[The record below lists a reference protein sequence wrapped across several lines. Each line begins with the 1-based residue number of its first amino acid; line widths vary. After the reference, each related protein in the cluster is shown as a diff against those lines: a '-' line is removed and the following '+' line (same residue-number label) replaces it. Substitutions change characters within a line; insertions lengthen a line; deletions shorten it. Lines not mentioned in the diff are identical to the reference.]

1 MLPQT
6 QQFAEAFEGLVYI
19 CSLSSRIEFMN
30 TETAEWIGRDVIGK
44 KISESILELTFTF
57 PEEAIEDVRRGKTV
71 KWDALN
77 PADERWYRVVN
88 APHENPDGSVSVLV
102 TVRDITEQKR
112 SEEKIRQLDN
122 FFHHTM
128 ELLINPFLII
138 NPDDYSI
145 IMANSAAKKAGGASG
160 FCAEMGSDDF
170 NNEDLPCPVDE
181 IRRTGKPVIKSY
193 ERELAGNSKHLEI
206 HAHPFFDRD
215 GNLVRIVEYVL
226 DLTEKITLEQAL
238 RDSETRT
245 RSVAQSSVDAIIS
258 SNDEDVIIFWN
269 DGARKMFGYREE
281 EILGK
286 PVTTI
291 IPEQY
296 RKNHSEGVKRFL
308 ETGATSLT
316 GRTLELQ
323 GLRKNNREFPLELS
337 LSSWRARGRVYF
349 SGIIRDITDRKEAE
363 QALAQRT
370 TEVQERKE
378 ELEALIQMVAHDL
391 KSPVIAIAGLVRSL
405 KKKMD
410 SNRQDEN
417 IGRIAEQILASSQ
430 TMEEF
435 LTDLLDAMAVEK
447 TEPQLEQ
454 FSLEE
459 IIEEIVGEQRP
470 FIDEKQITIRTEFF
484 ASDSTVTADKRR
496 IKQVFDNL
504 VSNAWRYM
512 GDVSDP
518 TICIKIMDDDLFVTA
533 TVCDNGVGIPKEYQ
547 KRVFDQFFRVSNSS
561 QQKGTGLGLAIVK
574 KIVEIHGGAIHCE
587 SELGKGAAFIMKLP
601 RNPLR

>member
-1 MLPQT
+1 MYT
-6 QQFAEAFEGLVYI
+6 
-19 CSLSSRIEFMN
+19 CSPHSRIEFMN
-30 TETAEWIGRDVIGK
+30 SEMAEWIGRNVIGE
-44 KISESILELTFTF
+44 KISESVPELTFTC
-57 PEEAIEDVRRGKTV
+57 PEEAIEEARQGKTV

-77 PADERWYRVVN
+77 PANDRWYRVVN

-102 TVRDITEQKR
+102 MVRDITEQK
-112 SEEKIRQLDN
+112 STEERVRLLNNFLD
-122 FFHHTM
+122 HVVESLAH
-128 ELLINPFLII
+128 PFLII
-138 NPDDYSI
+138 DPDDYSI
-145 IMANSAAKKAGGASG
+145 VMANSAAKKAGAASG
-160 FCAEMGSDDF
+160 FCAEMGDDDF
-170 NNEDLPCPVDE
+170 NNDNLPCPLDE
-181 IRRTGKPVIKSY
+181 INRTGKPVIKSF
-193 ERELAGNSKHLEI
+193 ERELAGNSKYLEI
-206 HAHPFFDRD
+206 HAHPFFDKD
-215 GNLVRIVEYVL
+215 GNLVKIVEYIL

-258 SNDEDVIIFWN
+258 SNDEDVVIFWN

-291 IPEQY
+291 IPERY
-296 RKNHSEGVKRFL
+296 RKYHSEGVKRFL

-316 GRTLELQ
+316 GRTMELQ
-323 GLRKNNREFPLELS
+323 GLRKNGQEFPLELS
-337 LSSWRARGRVYF
+337 LSTWRARGRVYF

-370 TEVQERKE
+370 AEVQERKE

-405 KKKMD
+405 KKKID
-410 SNRQDEN
+410 SNPQDEN
-417 IGRIAEQILASSQ
+417 VGRIAEQILTSSQ

-454 FSLEE
+454 FNLEE
-459 IIEEIVGEQRP
+459 VIEEVVSEHRP
-470 FIDEKQITIRTEFF
+470 SIDEKRITVQTEFF

-512 GDVSDP
+512 GDVLEP
-518 TICIKIMDDDLFVTA
+518 TICIKIRDDGLFVTA
-533 TVCDNGVGIPKEYQ
+533 MVCDNGIGIPQEYQ

-561 QQKGTGLGLAIVK
+561 QQKGTGLGLSIVK

-601 RNPLR
+601 RNPLQ